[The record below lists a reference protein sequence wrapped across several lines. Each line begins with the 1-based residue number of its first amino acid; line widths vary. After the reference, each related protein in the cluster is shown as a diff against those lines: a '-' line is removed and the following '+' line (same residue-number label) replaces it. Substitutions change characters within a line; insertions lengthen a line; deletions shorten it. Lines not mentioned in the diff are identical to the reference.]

1 MQVYGA
7 HLLPAE
13 RCLRPDRG
21 LLVGRSVQAKVVAI
35 VMLLEVLPEV
45 LDSLVNGI
53 QSTVLS
59 GFLQSALVQEGV
71 FSLERHVLRR
81 VQIRPQL

>member
-13 RCLRPDRG
+13 RSLWPDRG
-21 LLVGRSVQAKVVAI
+21 LLVSRSVQARVVAI

>member
-13 RCLRPDRG
+13 RCLWPHRG
-21 LLVGRSVQAKVVAI
+21 LLVGRSVQARVVAI